1 MKFIEDWKINTTA
14 LSTQKYTLIEGEM
27 MEHIDL
33 QLAKLILDDRT
44 KDEYGNEVVATE
56 SRAEFGKLI
65 ERITN
70 NQLRF
75 VLKARKGNLGRRY
88 AEIPK
93 KYKYKNGWTTDEM
106 VANEQGEMPTA
117 NPLFRR
123 YYSALIAMPR
133 VIKNTIYKYQNWID
147 IDQRKGHMT
156 ILSELGEKNG
166 EDMKAYKDVINNFDG
181 VCDTLIKY
189 HSVEEEE
196 PLEKGDIKWLFNK
209 TIYGGGFSAWAK
221 DIEQGKKRNLEGK
234 DVEIRR
240 PKALRNTTQP
250 HPYYSAFYNKTKNII
265 DLVYL
270 HNENLQNI
278 LCKDIP
284 LPSNEEN
291 AEYSTTL
298 WSRKNRVMS
307 YFCGVI
313 ENEITYKA
321 YKYLIEAKVIPKGI
335 VDWGYDGFT
344 IPPPAPEINFECSL
358 KEMNQYVRTK
368 TGFKNVEFVVKE
380 LDGVLDNVIERRKTE
395 QVSPLSAIIES
406 EEIEETYYKG
416 EILDD
421 EDAIG
426 KIWDNV
432 KKFVKYYEGQYFMKK
447 GNVWVVGEK
456 NVASSCFCYF
466 MKCDLYRVSKKGDR
480 LPHSRMEGGARAL
493 TRALMDKVKEEN
505 EDPELY
511 KKFHSTTKYRLC
523 FTDGVLDFKERWFK
537 TWEELKQQKIEI
549 YTPVIIHRSFGKYF
563 LTPNKT
569 TMETIEKD
577 LLKHLFNTKY
587 DTAMRFLARG
597 VAGCVEDKNWATY
610 MGNRNCGKGVFEVLG
625 KNAIGSYY
633 TTIQSANLLMK
644 QRSSGDVEKE
654 NYWILPLQFARLA
667 VSQEVPEN
675 SSGNAVKLN
684 GEIFKRLCSG
694 GDSHKARG
702 LYQDPVEF
710 CIQARAMLMCN
721 DLPPFSSPDCLETAY
736 QFSSS
741 IQFKSQ
747 AEIDKRKKD
756 GEPEFLL
763 KLYLPAD
770 PTIKDKARSEEWA
783 NAFIMILYEAFV
795 KPIELAKAEED
806 KENENEEGT
815 TELRKGLLDCFIFEG
830 TPTVRK
836 GKGEGEWFCSAE
848 KIKGVLANNGFA
860 GTSSQK
866 VNKELKAMGRI
877 KGEYSNK
884 KGFWGL
890 KEFVKP
896 NEEPELEA
904 E

>member
-1 MKFIEDWKINTTA
+1 MKFIEKWKINTTA

-27 MEHIDL
+27 VENIDL

-44 KDEYGNEVVATE
+44 KDEYGNEVVSPE
-56 SRAEFGKLI
+56 SRAEFVKLI

-70 NQLRF
+70 NQLKF

-93 KYKYKNGWTTDEM
+93 KFRYKNGWTTDEM
-106 VANEQGEMPTA
+106 VANEQGEMPTP
-117 NPLFRR
+117 NPLFKR

-166 EDMKAYKDVINNFDG
+166 EDMKAYRDVINNFDG

-240 PKALRNTTQP
+240 PKALRNTTLP

-265 DLVYL
+265 DLVYIN
-270 HNENLQNI
+270 NENLQNI

-284 LPSNEEN
+284 LPSNEES

-313 ENEITYKA
+313 ENEITYRA

-344 IPPPAPEINFECSL
+344 IPPPSPEINFECSL
-358 KEMNQYVRTK
+358 KEMNEYVRTK

-426 KIWDNV
+426 KIWGDV

-447 GNVWVVGEK
+447 GNIWAVGKE
-456 NVASSCFCYF
+456 NVMSSCFCYF

-523 FTDGVLDFKERWFK
+523 FVDGVLDFKERWFK
-537 TWEELKQQKIEI
+537 TWAELKQQKIEV
-549 YTPVIIHRSFGKYF
+549 YTPVIIHRQFGNYF
-563 LTPNKT
+563 DSPNKT

-577 LLKHLFNTKY
+577 LLKHLFNAKY

-625 KNAIGSYY
+625 KNAIGGYY
-633 TTIQSANLLMK
+633 ATIQSANLLMK

-756 GEPEFLL
+756 GEPDFLL

-770 PTIKDKARSEEWA
+770 PTIKDKASSEEWA
-783 NAFIMILYEAFV
+783 NAFVMLLYEAFA
-795 KPIELAKAEED
+795 KPVELAKAEED

-815 TELRKGLLDCFIFEG
+815 TELKKGLLDCFIFEG
-830 TPTVRK
+830 TPEVRK

-896 NEEPELEA
+896 SEDPELEA

>member
-14 LSTQKYTLIEGEM
+14 LTTQKYTLIEGEM
-27 MEHIDL
+27 VENIDL

-44 KDEYGNEVVATE
+44 KDEYGNEVVSAE
-56 SRAEFGKLI
+56 SRTEFGKLV

-70 NQLRF
+70 NQLKF
-75 VLKARKGNLGRRY
+75 ILKARKGNLGRRY

-93 KYKYKNGWTTDEM
+93 KFRYKNGWTTDEM

-117 NPLFRR
+117 NPLFKK

-209 TIYGGGFSAWAK
+209 TIYGGGFGAWAK

-250 HPYYSAFYNKTKNII
+250 HPYYSAFYNKTKSII
-265 DLVYL
+265 DLVYIN
-270 HNENLQNI
+270 NENLQDI

-284 LPSNEEN
+284 LPSNEEL
-291 AEYSTTL
+291 AEYSTIL

-368 TGFKNVEFVVKE
+368 TGFKNVEFIVKG

-395 QVSPLSAIIES
+395 QISPLSAIIES

-416 EILDD
+416 EIVDD

-426 KIWDNV
+426 KIWGDV

-447 GNVWVVGEK
+447 GNIWVVGEK

-493 TRALMDKVKEEN
+493 TRALMDKVKEDN

-523 FTDGVLDFKERWFK
+523 FVDGVLDFKERWFK
-537 TWEELKQQKIEI
+537 TWAELKQQKIEI
-549 YTPVIIHRSFGKYF
+549 YTPVIIHRPFGDYF
-563 LTPNKT
+563 VSPDRNV
-569 TMETIEKD
+569 METIEKD
-577 LLKHLFNTKY
+577 LMKHLFSSKY
-587 DTAMRFLARG
+587 ETAMRFLARG
-597 VAGCVEDKNWATY
+597 VAGCVEDKNWGTY
-610 MGNRNCGKGVFEVLG
+610 MGNRNCGKGVFEVLS
-625 KNAIGSYY
+625 KNSLGSYY
-633 TTIQSANLLMK
+633 AIIQSANLLMK
-644 QRSSGDVEKE
+644 QRPSGDVEKE

-675 SSGNAVKLN
+675 SSGNPVKVN

-694 GDSHKARG
+694 GDSHRARG

-710 CIQARAMLMCN
+710 CIQARALMMGN

-756 GEPEFLL
+756 GEPDFLL

-783 NAFIMILYEAFV
+783 KAWIMLLYEAFA
-795 KPIELAKAEED
+795 KPIELAKAEDD
-806 KENENEEGT
+806 KDNENEEGA
-815 TELRKGLLDCFIFEG
+815 TELRKGLLDCFIFEEK
-830 TPTVRK
+830 PEIRK
-836 GKGEGEWFCSAE
+836 GKGVGEWFCSSA
-848 KIKGVLANNGFA
+848 KIKDVLANNGFA

-877 KGEYSNK
+877 KAEYSDK
-884 KGFWGL
+884 KGFWGM
-890 KEFVKP
+890 KEFIKP
-896 NEEPELEA
+896 TEDGEII
-904 E
+904 